1 MTLLTKTKIKC
12 IYDIKKSTTNYINAI
27 ARYGKKV
34 SIDKIDDVSVVGDQF
49 NCADIPV
56 VLQRDLNE
64 NFSIECSSS
73 GSDSTFDA
81 FPLLDAKKILSEVP
95 REMIEN
101 PSKVIEQSNKLISRR
116 LDRLDGP
123 AYESPGCFQHKN
135 PDPLTQ
141 QEATLLLTQLQDK
154 YKDRITGGMH
164 FPKHQ
169 TILVQFSARNQTVNF
184 LLSYGEKTSFEI
196 MSQMIL
202 DIDEGFKIKGK
213 PSAGEK
219 NICYELNNHF
229 KRWKGNKYDG
239 ELIPPRNSGFQSY
252 RDAASFDSSKNIHSF
267 WQMPSSG
274 AILAGCVGVAAL
286 AARAYVSYRNVMR

>member
-1 MTLLTKTKIKC
+1 MTLLAKTKIKC

-34 SIDKIDDVSVVGDQF
+34 SIDKIDGVFVVGDQF
-49 NCADIPV
+49 NCADVPV
-56 VLQRDLNE
+56 ILQHDLKE

-101 PSKVIEQSNKLISRR
+101 PPKVIEQSNKLISRR
-116 LDRLDGP
+116 LDWLDGP
-123 AYESPGCFQHKN
+123 AYERPGCFQPKN

-141 QEATLLLTQLQDK
+141 HEATLLLTQLQDK

-164 FPKHQ
+164 FPKHK
-169 TILVQFSARNQTVNF
+169 TILFQFSAQDQTVNF
-184 LLSYGEKTSFEI
+184 LLSYGEKTSFKI
-196 MSQMIL
+196 MSQVIL
-202 DIDEGFKIKGK
+202 DIDEGFKIMEK

-229 KRWKGNKYDG
+229 KRWTANKYDG
-239 ELIPPRNSGFQSY
+239 ELIPRRNSGFQCY
-252 RDAASFDSSKNIHSF
+252 RDPDSFDSSKNIHSF

-274 AILAGCVGVAAL
+274 AIFAGCVGAAAL
-286 AARAYVSYRNVMR
+286 AATAYVSYRNAMR